1 MAKNQGNG
9 GGYDVKGKVVRG
21 ANPQKAPVQGKL
33 KKANPSGKK
42 ASNQPPK
49 FR

>member
-1 MAKNQGNG
+1 MAKNQDNG
-9 GGYDVKGKVVRG
+9 GYNVKGKVVKN

-42 ASNQPPK
+42 VTGQPPK
-49 FR
+49 YR